1 MKKLNLLKGIVDF
14 VWIMS
19 LISIPFLI
27 VFLAYVL
34 IKNEPLG
41 MPIKIN
47 GTELNVIDLN
57 SKIILFFL
65 MVPSALLL
73 YSLFLFRKIL
83 RFFQKRIIF
92 DLSVINELKNIGI
105 MLIITSLCS
114 GIPSF
119 FIKIM
124 NHKVELELGLNP
136 FIMIFCLGL
145 FFMVLSE
152 VFGIAKQQKE
162 ENELTI

>member
-34 IKNEPLG
+34 ISNEPLG

-65 MVPSALLL
+65 MISSALLL

-83 RFFQKRIIF
+83 RFFQKRIM
-92 DLSVINELKNIGI
+92 DEGSGI
-105 MLIITSLCS
+105 VFIKKLCNCQIITHGTILRFHFYGLLKCS
-114 GIPSF
+114 D
-119 FIKIM
+119 
-124 NHKVELELGLNP
+124 GL
-136 FIMIFCLGL
+136 L
-145 FFMVLSE
+145 E
-152 VFGIAKQQKE
+152 VFYFEQTNTQI
-162 ENELTI
+162 I

>member
-1 MKKLNLLKGIVDF
+1 MKKLNLLKCIVDF

-34 IKNEPLG
+34 ISNEPLG

-65 MVPSALLL
+65 MISSALLL

-83 RFFQKRIIF
+83 RFSK
-92 DLSVINELKNIGI
+92 KNNI
-105 MLIITSLCS
+105 
-114 GIPSF
+114 
-119 FIKIM
+119 
-124 NHKVELELGLNP
+124 
-136 FIMIFCLGL
+136 
-145 FFMVLSE
+145 
-152 VFGIAKQQKE
+152 
-162 ENELTI
+162 